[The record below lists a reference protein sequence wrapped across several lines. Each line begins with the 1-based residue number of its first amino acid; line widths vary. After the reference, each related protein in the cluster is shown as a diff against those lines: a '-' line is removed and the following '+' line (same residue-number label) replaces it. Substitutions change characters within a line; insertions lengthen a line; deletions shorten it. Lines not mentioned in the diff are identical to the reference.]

1 MNLKWMALVAC
12 AGYGIW
18 FAAVG
23 GKRIDNEHVNSLYKE
38 YAAAY
43 LHADGKALCDLFG
56 DNVHGAFSSKARSIL
71 VDEVVSKASACSSM
85 DNFLLVKKELEAS
98 AGQELSMNIDYSVQS
113 ITIAPDRQ
121 SAVAEVLLETRV
133 GHAQKALLDMRATR
147 TDVIRRSFGKAQIVQ
162 SDGTVSFYR

>member
-1 MNLKWMALVAC
+1 MSFKWIVLAAF
-12 AGYGIW
+12 AGYGVW

-23 GKRIDNEHVNSLYKE
+23 GKRVDNDHVNALYKE
-38 YAAAY
+38 YASAY
-43 LHADGKALCDLFG
+43 LHADGKALCDLFH
-56 DNVHGAFSSKARSIL
+56 DNVYGAFSSRARSVL

-85 DNFLLVKKELEAS
+85 DTFLQVRRELEGS
-98 AGQELSMNIDYSVQS
+98 VGQALSMNIDYTVQS

-133 GHAQKALLDMRATR
+133 GNAQKALLDMRATR
-147 TDVIRRSFGKAQIVQ
+147 TDVIRRNFGKTQIVQ

>member
-1 MNLKWMALVAC
+1 
-12 AGYGIW
+12 
-18 FAAVG
+18 
-23 GKRIDNEHVNSLYKE
+23 
-38 YAAAY
+38 
-43 LHADGKALCDLFG
+43 
-56 DNVHGAFSSKARSIL
+56 
-71 VDEVVSKASACSSM
+71 
-85 DNFLLVKKELEAS
+85 
-98 AGQELSMNIDYSVQS
+98 MNIDYSVQS